1 MKVSLAV
8 WFNWLVAVVSEGAQ
22 WHCQMESRN
31 LAVVGAVDCLIGL
44 VCGDKGSCKL
54 AAEVSK
60 YIYSS
65 SRMLQSKSGPIL
77 NPLEISV
84 VF

>member
-1 MKVSLAV
+1 M
-8 WFNWLVAVVSEGAQ
+8 
-22 WHCQMESRN
+22 
-31 LAVVGAVDCLIGL
+31 
-44 VCGDKGSCKL
+44 CGDKGSCKL

-65 SRMLQSKSGPIL
+65 SRMLQSKSRPIL

-84 VF
+84 VFWSGSEWNDTACGVETVEQIEILTLLTRIRDFDS